1 MAQGYAAGW
10 EARRLERDPQDSPDG
25 TLSVPCLL
33 EPARKCDAGRP
44 SSPLP
49 QRENQHS
56 GKRALFSLQAVKT
69 APHWPASQSL
79 RDLSALTGVEF
90 LAQF

>member
-1 MAQGYAAGW
+1 M
-10 EARRLERDPQDSPDG
+10 ERDPRDSPDCA
-25 TLSVPCLL
+25 LSVPCLL

-56 GKRALFSLQAVKT
+56 GKRALFWASSLQAVKT
-69 APHWPASQSL
+69 APYCRPAGASG
-79 RDLSALTGVEF
+79 TF
-90 LAQF
+90 LL

>member
-1 MAQGYAAGW
+1 M
-10 EARRLERDPQDSPDG
+10 ERDPQDSPDG

-56 GKRALFSLQAVKT
+56 GKWALFWASSLQAVKT
-69 APHWPASQSL
+69 APHWPASRSL